1 MQQQNMVMNPSGMP
15 QRMMRANVN
24 VQGGLRQVCKL
35 IVFTITLHTIN
46 YIPHCL
52 DLDLNN
58 QKMAM
63 LDFHLMTFAIALFF
77 KESRK
82 LEKISFF
89 LDFRESGS
97 AKLFF
102 PWNGALKNDRGPW
115 E

>member
-35 IVFTITLHTIN
+35 IVFTITLHTTN
-46 YIPHCL
+46 YIPHCS
-52 DLDLNN
+52 DLND
-58 QKMAM
+58 QKMAI

-82 LEKISFF
+82 LGKSSFF
-89 LDFRESGS
+89 GNLGVGDSGNQGVPNS
-97 AKLFF
+97 FS
-102 PWNGALKNDRGPW
+102 PEMGG
-115 E
+115 